1 MQRTKLP
8 KIYAEL
14 LYDLTHKVDDQAV
27 PEITERFVALIKKKQ
42 PNDAFWNK
50 VLTTFSSIYNT
61 HEGIVEA
68 HVTLRSQP
76 TPEEKK
82 ELISFIEALYKDK
95 KIALIEHI
103 DPKVLGGV
111 QIQIE
116 DRLFDF
122 TVRNSLRSLEKQL
135 THN

>member
-8 KIYAEL
+8 KVYAEL
-14 LYDLTHKVDDQAV
+14 LYDLTHAADDQAV
-27 PEITERFVALIKKKQ
+27 PEITERFVSLVKKKR
-42 PNDAFWNK
+42 PSDAFWNK
-50 VLTTFSSIYNT
+50 ILTTFTNIYNVR
-61 HEGIVEA
+61 EGIVEA

-76 TPEEKK
+76 TAEERE
-82 ELISFIEALYKDK
+82 ELLAFVKALYKDK
-95 KIALIEHI
+95 KISLVEHI
-103 DPKVLGGV
+103 DPKVIGGV
-111 QIQIE
+111 EVQIE